1 MDITGMPKENFEERE
16 AVKAFYREHEKEGVG
31 IACTASQ
38 ATAVNGDITDS
49 NVEVGAGRPAV
60 VAIVVVRYV
69 VGVPS

>member
-1 MDITGMPKENFEERE
+1 MSRDGGFDLVGQTER
-16 AVKAFYREHEKEGVG
+16 EKEGVG

-60 VAIVVVRYV
+60 VAKVVVRYV